1 MTKFQYI
8 NTNIDK
14 IKEQVK
20 MGLLPTSILNYYVIY
35 SRYDYYRKSGNYV
48 GFSVL
53 YTSDDFGISEST
65 VYRAIKK
72 MEEEV

>member
-14 IKEQVK
+14 IKEEVK
-20 MGLLPTSILNYYVIY
+20 IGLLPTSIVNYYVIY
-35 SRYDYYRKSGNYV
+35 SRYDYYRKLGNYV

-53 YTSDDFGISEST
+53 YTSDNFGVSERT
-65 VYRAIKK
+65 VYNIIKK
-72 MEEEV
+72 MEEEI